1 MAAESQSWIFPFSF
15 PKTIRMTFTWQQG
28 KITIESKRLFA
39 QQEVTRDRFGDNQDA
54 AVSFTKL
61 DFTRVLF
68 QAGKDLRH

>member
-1 MAAESQSWIFPFSF
+1 
-15 PKTIRMTFTWQQG
+15 MTFTWQQG

-68 QAGKDLRH
+68 QAGKDLRKIDLAVDVTGPGKRF